1 MIKKISWLLVISIII
16 TSCGNNK
23 KHTTEFDNKTV
34 FTGIGGKKYIHN
46 EDAEW
51 NQSWR
56 KDNVVIVHFAGEPIS
71 LHPSNASDEPRF
83 IINNYTQKFL
93 VRWGLEN
100 YDVEPDLVT
109 NMGIISNDKLQYT
122 YQLRSEAK
130 WDDGSAI
137 TAKDVLFTL
146 KVLKCSLTNNP
157 QSKSALDNLKDVQMD
172 AKNPLQFT
180 FVFYQEH
187 IQNADFMA
195 DYPILQQSFFD
206 KNKVMDKY
214 TYVQLSDT
222 NFKAESQKDLADFE
236 KEFNDSKYGNDVQ
249 LLTGAG
255 PYKVSEWN
263 KAQSITL
270 IKKQNYWAANSNLI
284 YDKALPE
291 KIIFK
296 INTDANSTMLE
307 FKKQEIDVSSSLSTA
322 KLLELR
328 TDSNFNKN
336 YYSYFLSTPNYTYAS
351 FNTKP
356 DGKKHKLIFTDKN
369 VRRAFALLTPA
380 DDIIKIVFK
389 GAPSRIT
396 SVVSPMKKA
405 YDSTLKLLSLDIA
418 QATKLLDDA
427 SWKDSNKDGIRDK
440 KINGEKVELIVDIN
454 LMNNMPEWKDVAML
468 MAESFAKVGAK
479 LNLNVVDFSVW
490 KEKAR
495 AHDFD
500 MLLGVWGGYSG
511 PDDFSQLWKTEG
523 WQKHGDNYSGF
534 GDETTDKLIDSIKF
548 TIDESKRNNL
558 TKRFERIVYDEQ
570 PYIFLFA
577 NTRRVVIHKRFGN
590 ADMYLQR
597 PNFALNNLRILAK

>member
-597 PNFALNNLRILAK
+597 PNFAVNNLRILAK

>member
-1 MIKKISWLLVISIII
+1 MIKKISWFLVISIII
-16 TSCGNNK
+16 SSCGNNK
-23 KHTTEFDNKTV
+23 KHIAEFDNKTV

-51 NQSWR
+51 NPSWR

-100 YDVEPDLVT
+100 YDFVPDLASSLPT
-109 NMGIISNDKLQYT
+109 ISPDKLSYT
-122 YQLRSEAK
+122 YTLRDDAR

-137 TAKDVLFTL
+137 TGADILFTL
-146 KVLKCSLTNNP
+146 KVLCCTLTNNP
-157 QSKSALDNLKDVQMD
+157 QSKSSLENIKNVQLYAATPLKVTI
-172 AKNPLQFT
+172 QF
-180 FVFYQEH
+180 YKEH
-187 IQNADFMA
+187 IQNSDFIA

-206 KNKVMDKY
+206 KKNVMNKFLFTQIIDK
-214 TYVQLSDT
+214 
-222 NFKAESQKDLADFE
+222 NFKPENEKILADFE
-236 KEFNDSKYGNDVQ
+236 TEFNDAKYGNDVS

-255 PYKVSEWN
+255 PYKVIAWN
-263 KAQSITL
+263 KSQSIIL
-270 IKKQNYWAANSNLI
+270 QKKQNYWAAKSKLI
-284 YDKALPE
+284 HDKALPE

-296 INTDANSTMLE
+296 INTDANSTLLE
-307 FKKQEIDVSSSLSTA
+307 FKKQEIDVSANISTA

-328 TDSNFNKN
+328 ADSNFNKN
-336 YYSYFLSTPNYTYAS
+336 YYNYFLSNPSYTYAA

-356 DGKKHKLIFTDKN
+356 DGIKHQAFFTDKN

-380 DDIIKIVFK
+380 DDIIKVIFK

-396 SVVSPMKKA
+396 SVVSPIKKA
-405 YDSTLKLLSLDIA
+405 YDSSLKILPYDGTAAEQLLT
-418 QATKLLDDA
+418 QAG
-427 SWKDSNKDGIRDK
+427 WKDSNGDGIKDK
-440 KINGEKVELIVDIN
+440 IINGKKVELIIEIN
-454 LMNNMPEWKDVAML
+454 LMNNMPEWKDVATM
-468 MAESFAKVGAK
+468 MAESFAKVGAQLH
-479 LNLNVVDFSVW
+479 LNILDFSVW

-511 PDDFSQLWKTEG
+511 ADDFSQLWKTEA
-523 WQKHGDNYSGF
+523 WQKHGDNYGGF
-534 GDETTDKLIDSIKF
+534 GNEKSDALIDSIKF
-548 TIDESKRNNL
+548 TIDEPKRNEM
-558 TKRFERIVYDEQ
+558 TKRFQSMVYDEQ